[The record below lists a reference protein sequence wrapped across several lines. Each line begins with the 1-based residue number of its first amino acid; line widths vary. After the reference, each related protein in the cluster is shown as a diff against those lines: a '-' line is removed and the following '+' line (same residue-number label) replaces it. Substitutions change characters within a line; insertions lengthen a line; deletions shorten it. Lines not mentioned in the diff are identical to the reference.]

1 MFAKAIAF
9 LNNATE
15 ITYLGVVV
23 AVVVASAVVSEH
35 VAKHLAPAAAVFAAE
50 QKNSHNL
57 LSVQAPCQWPENK
70 SKKYKYCNVHHKRFL
85 ISRVLIKFYS

>member
-9 LNNATE
+9 LDNATE

-23 AVVVASAVVSEH
+23 AVASAVASEH
-35 VAKHLAPAAAVFAAE
+35 AHKHLAPAAAVFAAE

-70 SKKYKYCNVHHKRFL
+70 SKKYKYCNVHYKRFL